1 MTFQQL
7 RYIVEISKCN
17 SMNRAAQNL
26 YLSQT
31 ALSSAVK
38 AMEKELGRE
47 LIVRN
52 NRGIDFTPAGKELV
66 NYAASLLEQH
76 DAMLERF
83 KVSEDRPAPV
93 RLSVSSQRFLF
104 LQDALVEYTNSHKD
118 CDFSMTYRE
127 DNMGRIIE
135 EVRDYRADIGM
146 ISMYEENSRLVN
158 KILDAKELEFVD
170 LIKTQPCVFMS
181 KDNPLAKLE
190 RITAEDLEQ
199 YPYIYYPLETGE
211 PIEMSEEYRMIP
223 HFNPQKKICSNSC
236 SAVITLMSHTNAYT
250 IGSGLLM
257 QSLGLSDKMITIPL
271 SGEECIRIGC
281 VVRKNETLSDEAESF
296 VSLAKKYAGQSLES
310 FKKSLG
316 TQK

>member
-1 MTFQQL
+1 MTLQQL
-7 RYIVEISKCN
+7 AYIVEISKCN
-17 SMNRAAQNL
+17 SMNKAAQNL

-38 AMEKELGRE
+38 SLERELGIE
-47 LIVRN
+47 LIVRS
-52 NRGIDFTPAGKELV
+52 NRGIDFTPAGREFV
-66 NYAASLLEQH
+66 NYAASLLEQQE
-76 DAMLERF
+76 AMIERF

-104 LQDALVEYTNSHKD
+104 LQDALVEYTEAHRD

-135 EVRDYRADIGM
+135 EVREYRADIGM

-158 KILDAKELEFVD
+158 KILDAKELEFNE
-170 LIKTQPCVFMS
+170 IIRTQPCVFMS
-181 KDNPLAKLE
+181 RDNPLA
-190 RITAEDLEQ
+190 RIESIKAEDLEK
-199 YPYIYYPLETGE
+199 YPYIHYPLETGE

-223 HFNPQKKICSNSC
+223 HFNPMKKICSNSC

-257 QSLGLSDKMITIPL
+257 LSLGLSDKMITKPL
-271 SGEECIRIGC
+271 SDGECISIGY
-281 VVRKNETLSDEAESF
+281 VARKGEALSEEAKSF
-296 VSLAKKYAGQSLES
+296 IALAKKYAGKSLER
-310 FKKSLG
+310 FRESLK
-316 TQK
+316 TE